1 MSKLKTI
8 LAFHKNFGLAFTIKY
23 INAYIYMLIFG
34 NKKFLYKVQEW
45 YIEKKIF

>member
-23 INAYIYMLIFG
+23 INAYIYIYANFWE
-34 NKKFLYKVQEW
+34 Q
-45 YIEKKIF
+45 KIFI

>member
-23 INAYIYMLIFG
+23 INAYIYI
-34 NKKFLYKVQEW
+34 
-45 YIEKKIF
+45 YIYIYANFWEQKIFI

>member
-23 INAYIYMLIFG
+23 INAYIYANFWE
-34 NKKFLYKVQEW
+34 Q
-45 YIEKKIF
+45 KIFI